1 MAKFEYQAHREDQTE
16 VEGLVEAEDLDSAV
30 RSLQHQG
37 LTVALIQPV
46 QNGSSGSNES
56 TANSSVAAEHTALQR
71 QLRRVLE
78 RGDQL
83 APALLAYSQEMP
95 AGGRRR
101 RLEQIASQLAQGND
115 LSAELVAEQIDEP
128 LLSLLCASASS
139 NDPSHILSGII
150 DQSQQTDD
158 LRRTLG
164 EVLAYPLLLMISL
177 LGMLAL
183 LAWWIMPAFEEMF
196 ADFGMQTP
204 ALTRVVFGISQAI
217 RNSFGLVI
225 ILPVLVLAGVFA
237 LFCAGPR
244 SAWKDGIIQRV
255 PLIGPTARLA
265 DRMRFTRCLADLL
278 DANVGLGDALRISGR
293 NTGQTDLRHEVHRL
307 ASALD
312 SGGQLADVPIGRQ
325 ALPRTVM
332 YLLNG
337 KGLSPAAAPILRE
350 LSWMYEDQTRNR
362 LAWLTSIMG
371 PLFIIL
377 LGSVVGLIVIALFLP
392 LISLLQALS

>member
-16 VEGLVEAEDLDSAV
+16 VEGLVEADDLDAAV

-46 QNGSSGSNES
+46 QDGPPGTNQPR
-56 TANSSVAAEHTALQR
+56 ADSSVAAEHMALQR
-71 QLRRVLE
+71 QFKRVLE
-78 RGDQL
+78 SGDRL

-101 RLEQIASQLAQGND
+101 RLERIASQLAQGND

-150 DQSQQTDD
+150 DQSQQTGD

-164 EVLAYPLLLMISL
+164 EVLAYPLLLLMAL

-183 LAWWIMPAFEEMF
+183 LAWWLMPAFEEMF

-204 ALTRVVFGISQAI
+204 ALTSVVFGISRAI
-217 RNSFGLVI
+217 RSSFGLVI

-244 SAWKDGIIQRV
+244 SAWKDGIIQHV
-255 PLIGPTARLA
+255 PIIGPTVRLA
-265 DRMRFTRCLADLL
+265 DRMRFTRYLADLL
-278 DANVGLGDALRISGR
+278 DANVDLGDALRISGR
-293 NTGQTDLRHEVHRL
+293 YAGQVELRQEAHRL

-312 SGGQLADVPIGRQ
+312 SGGQVVEVPTGRQ
-325 ALPRTVM
+325 ALPRTVIH
-332 YLLNG
+332 LISG
-337 KGLSPAAAPILRE
+337 KGTSPAATPILRE

-371 PLFIIL
+371 PFFIIL